1 MKQKKEWERDGETVV
16 DFEKY
21 FLSKSRE
28 KKQFTQNKNEGRNS
42 KIYDS
47 NNQNSESSVEI
58 VWKQTNKWSEL
69 WCLLPHTTTHAWGGA
84 YDCTHLTLLSDF
96 HLMHVCCMATCVSV
110 SVWCARAL
118 WALFRVVTFC
128 WFGYCCVLLPAAA
141 VDATSSCWCSLL
153 LCLRARSSVCV
164 RVCLCIFCLV
174 SAVNRRHV
182 TFQQQFLFRPIH
194 VQQQQQQL
202 TLLHWLYMC
211 KCKCACLFCSH
222 NTKKRSFNSSRSSSI
237 YTHSRHTI
245 ETDFG
250 CLFYRRAL
258 LLYCIS
264 VSSDKPTYSDRFSFE
279 AARFFSIS
287 EILKEKIEQE

>member
-1 MKQKKEWERDGETVV
+1 MKEETA
-16 DFEKY
+16 
-21 FLSKSRE
+21 KSTTATI
-28 KKQFTQNKNEGRNS
+28 KTANP
-42 KIYDS
+42 
-47 NNQNSESSVEI
+47 
-58 VWKQTNKWSEL
+58 VWKLCGSKQTNEANCGVYCHIQRRMHGAEHTIVPTSHCYPTFIWCMYAVWQRVWVWVCGARVHCEL
-69 WCLLPHTTTHAWGGA
+69 FFELLLFVDSVTVVCCCLLLLLMLLLLVGA
-84 YDCTHLTLLSDF
+84 RS
-96 HLMHVCCMATCVSV
+96 
-110 SVWCARAL
+110 
-118 WALFRVVTFC
+118 
-128 WFGYCCVLLPAAA
+128 CCV
-141 VDATSSCWCSLL
+141 CE
-153 LCLRARSSVCV
+153 RARVCV
-164 RVCLCIFCLV
+164 CVYVCVFFCLV
-174 SAVNRRHV
+174 CAVNRRHV

-202 TLLHWLYMC
+202 TLLHWLCMC

-222 NTKKRSFNSSRSSSI
+222 NTKKRSFKSSRSSSI

>member
-58 VWKQTNKWSEL
+58 VWKQTNKWSEP

-96 HLMHVCCMATCVSV
+96 HLMRVCCMATCVSV

-164 RVCLCIFCLV
+164 CVYVCVFFVLSLLLIADTLPSSSNFYFDQYTCSSSNSSWHCYIGCICVSVSVSVRVSFVHTTRKKEASTAAAAAAFTRTADIPSRLTSAACFIDVLFCCTV
-174 SAVNRRHV
+174 
-182 TFQQQFLFRPIH
+182 FQYHQISRPIRIDFRSKLRASS
-194 VQQQQQQL
+194 QFQRF
-202 TLLHWLYMC
+202 W
-211 KCKCACLFCSH
+211 
-222 NTKKRSFNSSRSSSI
+222 KK
-237 YTHSRHTI
+237 
-245 ETDFG
+245 
-250 CLFYRRAL
+250 
-258 LLYCIS
+258 
-264 VSSDKPTYSDRFSFE
+264 K
-279 AARFFSIS
+279 
-287 EILKEKIEQE
+287 

>member
-1 MKQKKEWERDGETVV
+1 MVSTATYNDACMGRSIRLYPPHIVIRLSFDACMLYGNVCECECVV
-16 DFEKY
+16 
-21 FLSKSRE
+21 RAC
-28 KKQFTQNKNEGRNS
+28 
-42 KIYDS
+42 IV
-47 NNQNSESSVEI
+47 SSF
-58 VWKQTNKWSEL
+58 SS
-69 WCLLPHTTTHAWGGA
+69 C
-84 YDCTHLTLLSDF
+84 
-96 HLMHVCCMATCVSV
+96 
-110 SVWCARAL
+110 
-118 WALFRVVTFC
+118 
-128 WFGYCCVLLPAAA
+128 YCCVLLPAAA

-174 SAVNRRHV
+174 CAVNRRHV